1 MALAEFLKQI
11 DLEELYGRME
21 SSSKSPSDQT
31 QLHNSLK
38 ETVKNPEP
46 RSTVRNPAPESTSKE
61 PVSPSQQSEH
71 SFTKHTEI
79 SIPLPVDK
87 TTGDG
92 DGGARDIKQGVP
104 SAETAVQVVE
114 EIAHR
119 RERRLHSL
127 IEEMWSLIPEEKK
140 QGQSHFSRRE
150 KVEIAT
156 EHVRSLQEKIV
167 AKQ

>member
-11 DLEELYGRME
+11 DLEELYEGLG
-21 SSSKSPSDQT
+21 STAKSASDRQT
-31 QLHNSLK
+31 QVHDSLK
-38 ETVKNPEP
+38 ETVKNPDL
-46 RSTVRNPAPESTSKE
+46 ESTSME
-61 PVSPSQQSEH
+61 PVSPSQQFKH
-71 SFTKHTEI
+71 SSTKRTGTEI

-92 DGGARDIKQGVP
+92 HVGGARDIKQGVP
-104 SAETAVQVVE
+104 SAETTVQVIE

-140 QGQSHFSRRE
+140 RGQSHFSRRE

-156 EHVRSLQEKIV
+156 EHVRSLQEKIID
-167 AKQ
+167 KQ